1 VSPHTN
7 PRQRVTAP
15 RTLDGM
21 WMDLTVGVALGAL
34 IITCLAVLACLALS
48 PDNE

>member
-1 VSPHTN
+1 
-7 PRQRVTAP
+7 VTAP

-21 WMDLTVGVALGAL
+21 WMDLTVGVALGAI

-48 PDNE
+48 PDND